1 MSLFS
6 ALTEFVKH
14 ADKFTPITF
23 GVTFPDTLTSKIDV
37 YVGDEFKGTYNNIV
51 EFYVFADDTSLLY
64 GDIVDVIA
72 SAPIE
77 EDSDKEVSYY
87 TITIKPPEEHND
99 KNN

>member
-23 GVTFPDTLTSKIDV
+23 GVTFPDTLTAKIDV

-51 EFYVFADDTSLLY
+51 EFYAFTDDMSLLY

-72 SAPIE
+72 TPPI

>member
-23 GVTFPDTLTSKIDV
+23 GVTFPDTLTAKIDV
-37 YVGDEFKGTYNNIV
+37 YIGDEFKGTYNNIV
-51 EFYVFADDTSLLY
+51 EFYAFTDDMSLLY

-72 SAPIE
+72 TPPI

-87 TITIKPPEEHND
+87 TITIKPPKEHND

>member
-14 ADKFTPITF
+14 SDKFTPITF
-23 GVTFPDTLTSKIDV
+23 GVTFPDTLTAKIDV

-51 EFYVFADDTSLLY
+51 EFYTFTDDMSLLY

-72 SAPIE
+72 TPPIE
-77 EDSDKEVSYY
+77 DSEREVSYY